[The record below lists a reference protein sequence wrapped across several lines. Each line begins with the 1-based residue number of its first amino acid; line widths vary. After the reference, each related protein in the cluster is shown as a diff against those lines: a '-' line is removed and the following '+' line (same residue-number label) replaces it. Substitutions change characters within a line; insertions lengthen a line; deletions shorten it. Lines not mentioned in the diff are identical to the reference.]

1 MKAKI
6 LFGWLVGTLV
16 LAGTALGQTRDVTFS
31 VDMGVQID
39 LGNFNPDTMGVDAR
53 GEFNG
58 WGQTALARAGTTTVY
73 AATIAVAGAEAAPN
87 LYKFYYNNGADVWE
101 NDPNRSFN
109 LGPAGTPQ
117 VLDTVYFNNQGPVGP
132 VVTNNVTFSVDMAV
146 RIGSGAFDPATM
158 GVDVRGDINGWGQT
172 ALTRAGTTTVYSAT
186 ISVTTNEG
194 ATVGYKF
201 FYHSDVDNWE
211 NDPNRIF
218 LMSADPQVLDT
229 VYFNNEEPVLNS
241 LTLDGTWNPNATG
254 DYPFTLTRV
263 GAVSNDIVL
272 TSSNTNAVT
281 VPESVIFADGS
292 NTVSFNATVVSLTS
306 GPATIVASN
315 AATGVWTDYN
325 ITPVAPVLS
334 LGGPWELFAIGPA
347 MYTLQRVG
355 AVDDSIALSSSAP
368 GVLSVPATATFGAG
382 QTQATFN
389 ATANA
394 FGAATITATNAA
406 SGAWATFDV
415 TVAAPALAI
424 EGPATVWTG
433 GARFY
438 AVRRNSAA
446 GVGATVNLS
455 SSDTNRLTV
464 PATVDFPGDS
474 RVAIFEAIGVATGAV
489 TITAVN
495 DDVEPATFDA
505 TVADMPGVLAA
516 DHSGNYAPETF
527 VNGANLGTGFGAWD
541 FWNTP
546 AALGDSTA
554 GGGGNLNDTNGV
566 SFRFMGAGTNDYCN
580 ARRNFA
586 EALKPGDVLS
596 FTFTYNWV
604 AGNRGVDIN
613 SGNLVKFANLIN
625 VGAGNAFS
633 VNEAVIST
641 DYTPGAVVYVEIA
654 QKADGIEVY
663 LTRATNGIVNL
674 AYTTNIA
681 HGAGA
686 TSIAM
691 YCGGYS
697 DAPENNV
704 NYAIFMNVLR
714 VFGEVPTRLTFT
726 GGTWNPDA
734 VGDYEFELTRSG
746 AVGDEIVLSSDNEAA
761 VTVPASATFAAGEDI
776 LAFTATVVS
785 VTSGSAK
792 IVASNAASGAWAE
805 YNVHPIVPDL
815 GIDGP
820 WLVSGLGA
828 VQYTL
833 TRTGA
838 VGDEIA
844 LSSTNAAVAT
854 VPATATFGVGES
866 AITFFATGV
875 AYGATTIIATDT
887 VSGAWATYDVTF
899 QVPTDLPIPDI
910 TFIPATGDFTFTEP
924 VGYDLFKVYGANC
937 VPNAAAGW
945 DWVELDLDTDYTVAG
960 GVVTI
965 LTDAAARQ
973 IIRVS
978 FIPE

>member
-1 MKAKI
+1 MKTKV
-6 LFGWLVGTLV
+6 LFGWLVGTLA

-31 VDMGVQID
+31 VDMGVRITA
-39 LGNFNPDTMGVDAR
+39 GTFVPATMIVEVR
-53 GEFNG
+53 GGFNG
-58 WGQTALARAGTTTVY
+58 WAGGSTLARVGETTVY
-73 AATIAVAGAEAAPN
+73 AGTFAAAGTEGTAVE
-87 LYKFYYNNGADVWE
+87 YKFRSESPEAWE

-117 VLDTVYFNNQGPVGP
+117 VLDTVYFNNQGPVGAM
-132 VVTNNVTFSVDMAV
+132 VTNDVTFSVDMAV

-158 GVDVRGDINGWGQT
+158 GVDVRGAFNGWGQT
-172 ALTRAGTTTVYSAT
+172 ALTRAGTTSVYSAT
-186 ISVTTNEG
+186 ISVATNEG

-211 NDPNRIF
+211 NDPNRTF

-229 VYFNNEEPVLNS
+229 VYFNNEEPILIG
-241 LTLDGTWNPNATG
+241 LTLAGAWNPDAIG

-263 GAVSNDIVL
+263 GAVGDDIVL
-272 TSSNTNAVT
+272 SSSNTNAVT
-281 VPESVIFADGS
+281 VPESATFVS
-292 NTVSFNATVVSLTS
+292 NSVSFNATVVSLTS

-315 AATGVWTDYN
+315 AATGVWTDYVV
-325 ITPVAPVLS
+325 TPVAPVLS
-334 LGGPWELFAIGPA
+334 LGGPWELYALGPA
-347 MYTLQRVG
+347 TYTLQRVG
-355 AVDDSIALSSSAP
+355 AVGDTIALNSSAP

-382 QTQATFN
+382 VTQTTFS
-389 ATANA
+389 ATANS
-394 FGAATITATNAA
+394 FGTATITATNAA
-406 SGAWATFDV
+406 SGAGATFDV
-415 TVAAPALAI
+415 TVAEPALAI

-455 SSDTNRLTV
+455 STDTNRLTV
-464 PATVDFPGDS
+464 PATVDFPGDAL
-474 RVAIFEAIGVATGAV
+474 VAIFEAIGVAPGAA

-495 DDVEPATFDA
+495 DDVSPATFDA
-505 TVADMPGVLAA
+505 TVTDLPGVLAA
-516 DHSGNYAPETF
+516 DHSGNYAPDTF
-527 VNGANLGTGFGAWD
+527 VDGANRGFGFGAWD

-546 AALGDSTA
+546 ASLGDSTA

-566 SFRFMGAGTNDYCN
+566 AFRFMSEGNSTNSWCN
-580 ARRNFA
+580 ARRDLA
-586 EALKPGDVLS
+586 EALKPGDVMS

-604 AGNRGVDIN
+604 GGGRGVDVF
-613 SGNLVKFANLIN
+613 SAGGQFANLIN
-625 VGAGNAFS
+625 VGAGDAFS
-633 VNEAVIST
+633 VNGTVISR

-663 LTRATNGIVNL
+663 LTRATGGGVNL
-674 AYTTNIA
+674 AYVTNVV
-681 HGAGA
+681 HGEGVAGV
-686 TSIAM
+686 SM
-691 YCGGYS
+691 YCGGYN
-697 DAPENNV
+697 DLPNNV
-704 NYAIFMNVLR
+704 NYAIFMNALR
-714 VFGEVPTRLTFT
+714 IVGEEPTRLTFT
-726 GGTWNPDA
+726 GGTWDPDA
-734 VGDYEFELTRSG
+734 TGDYPFELTRSG
-746 AVGDEIVLSSDNEAA
+746 EVTDFITLSSDNEAA
-761 VTVPASATFAAGEDI
+761 VTVPVSLMFGESAKTATFD
-776 LAFTATVVS
+776 ATVVS
-785 VTSGSAK
+785 LTAGSAK
-792 IVASNAASGAWAE
+792 IIASNAASGAWAE

-844 LSSTNAAVAT
+844 LSSSDEGVAT

-875 AYGATTIIATDT
+875 AYGATTIVATDT

-899 QVPTDLPIPDI
+899 QLPESLPIEGFQFLGGNPR
-910 TFIPATGDFTFTEP
+910 FSVPA
-924 VGYDLFKVYGANC
+924 GYALNRVLGADTAL
-937 VPNAAAGW
+937 AAN
-945 DWVELDLDTDYTVAG
+945 DWAWSNLVEGVHYTVATG
-960 GVVTI
+960 QVTI
-965 LTDAAARQ
+965 VSSNFPRRV
-973 IIRVS
+973 IRAG

>member
-1 MKAKI
+1 MKAMK
-6 LFGWLVGTLV
+6 LWCAGWIGMLV

-39 LGNFNPDTMGVDAR
+39 LGNFNPATMGVDVR
-53 GEFNG
+53 GGFNG
-58 WGQTALARAGTTTVY
+58 WGQTALARVGTTTVY
-73 AATIAVAGAEAAPN
+73 AATISVVGAEAASME
-87 LYKFYYNNGADVWE
+87 YKFYYNNGGDVWE

-132 VVTNNVTFSVDMAV
+132 EVTANVTFSVDMAV
-146 RIGSGAFDPATM
+146 RIGSGAFNPATM
-158 GVDVRGDINGWGQT
+158 GVDVRGGFNGWGQT
-172 ALTRAGTTTVYSAT
+172 ALTREGETSIYSAT

-194 ATVGYKF
+194 ASVGYKF
-201 FYHSDVDNWE
+201 YYHSDVDNWE
-211 NDPNRIF
+211 NDPNRTF

-241 LTLDGTWNPNATG
+241 LTLAGTWNPDAVG

-281 VPESVIFADGS
+281 VPAGVTFVSNSVAFD
-292 NTVSFNATVVSLTS
+292 VTVVSLTAGS
-306 GPATIVASN
+306 ATIVASN
-315 AATGVWTDYN
+315 EATGVWTEYV
-325 ITPVAPVLS
+325 ITPVAPQLS
-334 LGGPWELFAIGPA
+334 MAGPWELFALAPA
-347 MYTLQRVG
+347 EYAVNRIG
-355 AVDDSIALSSSAP
+355 AVGDDVVLSSSDA
-368 GVLSVPATATFGAG
+368 GVLTVPAATNFAAGA
-382 QTQATFN
+382 TSVTFS
-389 ATANA
+389 ATAVGY
-394 FGAATITATNAA
+394 GAATITASNAA

-415 TVAAPALAI
+415 TVAEPALSLT
-424 EGPATVWTG
+424 GPATVWTG
-433 GARFY
+433 GAKY
-438 AVRRNSAA
+438 YVLRRNSSTA
-446 GVGATVNLS
+446 VGASVNLTS
-455 SSDTNRLTV
+455 TDTNRLTV
-464 PATVDFPGDS
+464 PATVEFPEGANS
-474 RVAIFEAIGVATGAV
+474 IFFQATGVATGAV
-489 TITAVN
+489 TIAADN
-495 DDVEPATFDA
+495 DDVDPAELA
-505 TVADMPGVLAA
+505 VAVADLPGVLAA
-516 DHSGNYAPETF
+516 DHSGNYVPETF

-546 AALGDSTA
+546 ATLGDSTA
-554 GGGGNLNDTNGV
+554 GGGGDLNDTNGV
-566 SFRFMGAGTNDYCN
+566 SFRFMGDGADGYCN

-586 EALKPGDVLS
+586 EALKPGDVFS

-604 AGNRGVDIN
+604 GGNRGVDIY
-613 SGNLVKFANLIN
+613 SGNQEKFANLIN
-625 VGAGNAFS
+625 VGTGDAFS

-697 DAPENNV
+697 CAPADNV
-704 NYAIFMNVLR
+704 NYAIFMNALR
-714 VFGEVPTRLTFT
+714 IVGVEPTRLTFT
-726 GGTWNPDA
+726 GGTWDPDA
-734 VGDYEFELTRSG
+734 PGDYPFELTRSG
-746 AVGDEIVLSSDNEAA
+746 AVGDEIVLTSDNEAA
-761 VTVPASATFAAGEDI
+761 VTVPAGATFAAGEDV

-792 IVASNAASGAWAE
+792 IVASNVASGAWAE
-805 YNVHPIVPDL
+805 YDVHPIAPDL

-820 WLVSGLGA
+820 WQVYGLGA

-844 LSSTNAAVAT
+844 LSSSDTNVLTVA
-854 VPATATFGVGES
+854 PTATFGAGET

-875 AYGATTIIATDT
+875 AYGAATLYATDA
-887 VSGAWATYDVTF
+887 VSGATADFTVNF
-899 QVPTDLPIPDI
+899 LLQPNPPIE
-910 TFIPATGDFTFTEP
+910 TLSYNPATRSLGFAVP
-924 VGYDLFKVYGANC
+924 SGYALGAVYGADAVATNQYWTFLPLSNG
-937 VPNAAAGW
+937 VDYVVTGTNVVLTTTNAARRIVRIG
-945 DWVELDLDTDYTVAG
+945 
-960 GVVTI
+960 
-965 LTDAAARQ
+965 LTA
-973 IIRVS
+973 
-978 FIPE
+978 E